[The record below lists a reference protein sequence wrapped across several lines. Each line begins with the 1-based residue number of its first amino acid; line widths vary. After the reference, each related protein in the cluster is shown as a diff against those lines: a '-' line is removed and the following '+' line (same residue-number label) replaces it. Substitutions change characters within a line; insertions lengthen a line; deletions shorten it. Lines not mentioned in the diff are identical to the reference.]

1 MIITLDSKDI
11 SLLKDGGISYS
22 PSKDYSDDEALTL
35 LDKVRDLEVEYAQ
48 DYGNE
53 REKLFYLYGN
63 LADKIQN
70 QIPD

>member
-1 MIITLDSKDI
+1 MIFVLNERDI
-11 SLLKDGGISYS
+11 ALLNDGGISYS
-22 PSKDYSDDEALTL
+22 PSKDYSDDEALAF

-53 REKLFYLYGN
+53 REKLFYLYGD